1 MMKKMAREGSCSNK
15 CKEVCSTFPAETNNS
30 WPFRIKLTTDHVRWD
45 SLKILPSKEFEEHIL
60 CNMNKDR
67 HKALDEW
74 NPVEIFIY
82 DADTCETYPVKLA
95 KKESFWFEPITPF
108 LDEKQRKGKP
118 FCPNAETKKQ
128 PCYDLEEAR
137 KEFVYS
143 IEPFRQI
150 VRKRNL
156 NYNQEIG
163 LRWSSSKGVEKL
175 EFSVLYVPRLDL
187 HSLRI

>member
-1 MMKKMAREGSCSNK
+1 MNKMAETTK
-15 CKEVCSTFPAETNNS
+15 CKEVCSTLPAETNNS
-30 WPFRIKLTTDHVRWD
+30 WPFRIKLTTDHMRWD
-45 SLKILPSKEFEEHIL
+45 SLKISPSKEFEEHIL
-60 CNMNKDR
+60 GNMNKDS
-67 HKALDEW
+67 HEVLDAWKA
-74 NPVEIFIY
+74 VEILVY
-82 DADTCETYPVKLA
+82 DVDTDETYPVKLA
-95 KKESFWFEPITPF
+95 KKESFWFEPF
-108 LDEKQRKGKP
+108 SDEKQRKGKS
-118 FCPNAETKKQ
+118 FCPNAAAMKKQ

-163 LRWSSSKGVEKL
+163 LRWSSCRAVEKL

>member
-1 MMKKMAREGSCSNK
+1 MMKKMAETTK
-15 CKEVCSTFPAETNNS
+15 CKEVCSTLPAETNNNS
-30 WPFRIKLTTDHVRWD
+30 WPFRIKLTTDHIRWD
-45 SLKILPSKEFEEHIL
+45 SLKISPSKEFEEHIL
-60 CNMNKDR
+60 GNMNKDS
-67 HKALDEW
+67 HDVLDAWKA
-74 NPVEIFIY
+74 VEILIY
-82 DADTCETYPVKLA
+82 DVDIDETYPVKLA
-95 KKESFWFEPITPF
+95 KKESYWFEPIAPF
-108 LDEKQRKGKP
+108 FDEKQRQGKS
-118 FCPNAETKKQ
+118 FCPNAEMKKQ

-137 KEFVYS
+137 KEFAYS

-163 LRWSSSKGVEKL
+163 LRLSSSKGVEKL